1 MLALI
6 VAAAISS
13 GGSGKAR
20 LTKQDV
26 DEMVES
32 LSNWGR
38 WGKEDQ
44 LGTLNLITPAKRKE
58 AAALVQEG
66 VSVSLAHNVLKQRA
80 FDSPPFEHRMVE
92 TGLMPGKQSSSDVYS
107 VQYHGFT
114 VTHMDAL
121 CHVFYGGK
129 MYNGFSKEEV
139 TDKGAGRLSVIN
151 AKNGIL
157 TRGVLLDFPRLLG
170 VKYLKGSR
178 AIYPQDLDAWERKA
192 GVKVGSG
199 DAVFVRTGRWARYE
213 AEGEWDALK
222 DSAGL
227 DVSCMAWLKKRDVA
241 VLGSDLASDVMPSG
255 IEDGGPAFLP
265 VHLVAIVAMGL
276 PILDNCDLE
285 TVSEAAAAR
294 ERWTFLLTVAPLA
307 VEGGTGSPVNPVATF

>member
-1 MLALI
+1 MLTLI

-13 GGSGKAR
+13 GASEKVR

-26 DEMVES
+26 DRMVQS

-38 WGKEDQ
+38 WGKKDQ
-44 LGTLNLITPAKRKE
+44 LGTLNLITPAKRKG
-58 AAALVQEG
+58 AAALVKEG

-92 TGLMPGKQSSSDVYS
+92 TGRMPDKQGSADAYS

-114 VTHMDAL
+114 ITHLDAL
-121 CHVFYGGK
+121 CHVFYADK
-129 MYNGFSKEEV
+129 MYNGFRKEEV

-151 AKNGIL
+151 VKNGIF

-178 AIYPQDLDAWERKA
+178 AIYPEDLDAWERKA

-199 DAVFVRTGRWARYE
+199 DAIFVRTGRWARYE
-213 AEGEWDALK
+213 AEGEWNALK

-227 DVSCMAWLKKRDVA
+227 DVSCMPWLKKRDVA

-255 IEDGGPAFLP
+255 IESAGPGFLP

-285 TVSEAAAAR
+285 AVSEAAAAR

-307 VEGGTGSPVNPVATF
+307 VEGGTGSPVNPIATF